1 MKAFA
6 VISRKSFL
14 ALILFLVLFALVLG
28 RFYSVKARESINN
41 GATNTDRLD
50 FIYSLGVEVDS
61 TPTTSKVII
70 PFEFS
75 DVYVKYNNLQIEAGF
90 NLEAY
95 RGKEVCK
102 YTYKVIDDEFT
113 VVNLLVYND
122 LIIGGDICNIK
133 INGFIKPLKILNN
146 E

>member
-1 MKAFA
+1 MKTFA
-6 VISRKSFL
+6 VVSRKIFL
-14 ALILFLVLFALVLG
+14 ALILSIILFALILG

-41 GATNTDRLD
+41 GATNSDRLD

-61 TPTTSKVII
+61 TPTTSKVVI

-75 DVYVKYNNLQIEAGF
+75 DVYVKYNNLQLEAGF

-95 RGKEVCK
+95 RGKEVYK
-102 YTYKVIDDEFT
+102 YTYNVLADDFT
-113 VVNLLVYND
+113 VVNLLVYDD